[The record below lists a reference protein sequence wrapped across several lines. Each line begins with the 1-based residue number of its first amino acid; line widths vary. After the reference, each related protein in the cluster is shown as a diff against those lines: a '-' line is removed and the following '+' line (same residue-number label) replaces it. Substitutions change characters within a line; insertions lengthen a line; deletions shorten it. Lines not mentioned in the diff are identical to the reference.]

1 MSSPSSPFTTAVAPD
16 WQAFL
21 RCLRREGTPQRV
33 HFVELLLDEEIKEV
47 VAQRFHLVDGIEPGE
62 PFYAQKREIRI
73 NRFLGYDFVCCG
85 LDEIEMPIGCFLRPG
100 YGFPFAPAAGNTST
114 NIEGQS
120 LRGKNLKP
128 IPGPIRKRQVP
139 RNSSGTKK
147 ICPETCASWPLAGF
161 LSQPD
166 I

>member
-85 LDEIEMPIGCFLRPG
+85 LDEIEMPLDVSFAPDTASLSRRRPG
-100 YGFPFAPAAGNTST
+100 
-114 NIEGQS
+114 
-120 LRGKNLKP
+120 
-128 IPGPIRKRQVP
+128 IRQRAQRPNHHVE
-139 RNSSGTKK
+139 RV
-147 ICPETCASWPLAGF
+147 
-161 LSQPD
+161 
-166 I
+166 